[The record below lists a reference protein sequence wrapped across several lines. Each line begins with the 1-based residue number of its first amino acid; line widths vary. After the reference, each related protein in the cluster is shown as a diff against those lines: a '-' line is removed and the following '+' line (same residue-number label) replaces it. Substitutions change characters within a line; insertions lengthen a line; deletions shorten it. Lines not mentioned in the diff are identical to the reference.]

1 MGVGWGGSASARRT
15 MEEYA
20 SDEKFMI
27 VDLAYVARRGVE
39 VRTLSQ
45 IDAILAKAEGAQK
58 MSTHHILLSA
68 DEKDA
73 CIELRDLQNKLRSK
87 DPEAKIM
94 LDKYGRGH
102 TWRNEGVSTET
113 GQVCRRM
120 HFALLKGEDPDLP
133 KKIPGE
139 SKGHIDAKWNAQ
151 RLIMANKFKVVVLC
165 AHSTHSPLGLQ
176 FDDCPW
182 ALGRPGL
189 LDAFPVDGVGDGVTV
204 EVEWP
209 WTPVGHEGRPFV
221 LDVAVLVNGRLSIAI
236 EVQHSHANSTKKRI
250 WFEEAGVKHVQI
262 CSREMASLCA
272 DRDWDHNEAQDDVVI
287 RHHPLNAR
295 IHHRCGSCINKF
307 SAEMLLALARLAKHQ
322 REEAELAKEQE
333 RKEAELAKEQERKRE
348 REAPYR
354 TTPQLAE
361 RDKYLTG
368 RLVLDSYVSESGW
381 SRCELLDEN
390 NQVMFTFKISED
402 KPNVRTFFVSHNHE
416 VFTVKLGLSKPL
428 GRGPW
433 GHFQF
438 NPVVH
443 GQYSQF
449 TKGYDV
455 PVYFEECEAAKRKVR
470 EEERKRRME
479 EYDRKK
485 AETKKKNPK
494 LPTVPLEEHTET
506 LDALERELLLA

>member
-1 MGVGWGGSASARRT
+1 MRGRVVRNRT
-15 MEEYA
+15 MEDDE
-20 SDEKFMI
+20 SDEKYMI

-45 IDAILAKAEGAQK
+45 IDAILARTKDARK
-58 MSTHHILLSA
+58 MSTHQILLSA

-73 CIELRDLQNKLRSK
+73 CMELRTLQNELRK
-87 DPEAKIM
+87 KEPEAKIM

-102 TWRNEGVSTET
+102 TWRNEGISTET
-113 GQVCRRM
+113 GKVCKRM

-133 KKIPGE
+133 KKISGE

-165 AHSTHSPLGLQ
+165 AHSTHSPLNLQ

-189 LDAFPVDGVGDGVTV
+189 LDAFPVNGMGDGVTV

-209 WTPVGHEGRPFV
+209 WTPVGHQGQPFK
-221 LDVAVLVNGRLSIAI
+221 LDVAVLVNGRLSIAV
-236 EVQHSHANSTKKRI
+236 EVQHSHANSIRKRER
-250 WFEEAGVKHVQI
+250 FEEAGVKHVQI
-262 CSREMASLCA
+262 CSREMARLCA
-272 DRDWDHNEAQDDVVI
+272 DRNWDHNEDQDDVVI

-295 IHHRCGSCINKF
+295 THHRCGPCINKF
-307 SAEMLLALARLAKHQ
+307 RAEMILALARLAKHQ
-322 REEAELAKEQE
+322 REEAEKAKEQE
-333 RKEAELAKEQERKRE
+333 RKEAELAKEQERIRE

-368 RLVLDSYVSESGW
+368 KLRLNPYVSETGW
-381 SRCELLDEN
+381 GRCELVDEN
-390 NQVMFTFKISED
+390 LKVMFTFKISSD
-402 KPNVRTFFVSHNHE
+402 NPDIRAFFAAHNHE
-416 VFTVKLGLSKPL
+416 VFTFKLGWSKPL
-428 GRGPW
+428 GGNR

-438 NPVVH
+438 NPKVD

-449 TKGYDV
+449 TKGHNV

-485 AETKKKNPK
+485 VQAKNKKPRQ
-494 LPTVPLEEHTET
+494 PTVPLAGHAEA
-506 LDALERELLLA
+506 LNALERELLSA

>member
-1 MGVGWGGSASARRT
+1 MYASKKMLACGVRGEEAQARART
-15 MEEYA
+15 MEE

-27 VDLAYVARRGVE
+27 VDLAYVAKRGVE

-45 IDAILAKAEGAQK
+45 IDAILAKTKDAKK

-68 DEKDA
+68 EEKDA
-73 CIELRDLQNKLRSK
+73 CVELRTLQNELRSK
-87 DPEAKIM
+87 DPEAKIL

-102 TWRNEGVSTET
+102 TWRNEGISTET
-113 GQVCRRM
+113 GEICRRM

-133 KKIPGE
+133 KKISGE

-165 AHSTHSPLGLQ
+165 AHSTHNPIEPHH
-176 FDDCPW
+176 DEYPW

-189 LDAFPVDGVGDGVTV
+189 LDAFPVDGMGDGVTV

-221 LDVAVLVNGRLSIAI
+221 LDVAVLVNGRLSIAV
-236 EVQHSHANSTKKRI
+236 EVQHSHANSVRKRR
-250 WFEEAGVKHVQI
+250 WFEEAEVQHVQI
-262 CSREMASLCA
+262 CSREMAMLCA
-272 DRDWDHNEAQDDVVI
+272 DRDWDHNESQDDVVI

-295 IHHRCGSCINKF
+295 THHRCGPCINKF
-307 SAEMLLALARLAKHQ
+307 RAEMVLALARLAKHQ
-322 REEAELAKEQE
+322 REEAERAKEW
-333 RKEAELAKEQERKRE
+333 ERKRE

-368 RLVLDSYVSESGW
+368 TLRLHPSVSEAGW
-381 SRCELLDEN
+381 STCELVDHKL
-390 NQVMFTFKISED
+390 QVMFTFKISRD
-402 KPNVRTFFVSHNHE
+402 NPDVRVFFASNNLK
-416 VFTVKLGLSKPL
+416 VFTVKLGWSKPL
-428 GRGPW
+428 GGNR
-433 GHFQF
+433 GHFQY
-438 NPVVH
+438 NPTVH
-443 GQYSQF
+443 GQYTQF
-449 TKGYDV
+449 TKGNDV

-479 EYDRKK
+479 EYDRKN
-485 AETKKKNPK
+485 AENKKPK
-494 LPTVPLEEHTET
+494 RPTVPLASHAQK
-506 LDALERELLLA
+506 LDALERELLSA